1 MSGVPDALRRRLAAA
16 THSLGSPPTDV
27 PWNAAELMDLLPP
40 LDTLCPAAVL
50 VPIVMR
56 GAGPQVVLTR
66 RTAAL
71 THHAGQISFPGGR
84 IEREDASPLAAALRE
99 SEEEIGLGRQLT
111 EALGY
116 LDPFATITAFRVT
129 PVVGLVSRAASFRA
143 DPREVDEIFEAP
155 LDFFLDPAHCEERS
169 REFQGR
175 VRHYHVYTWGGRE
188 IWGAT
193 ASMLLNLARR
203 WQRAAGEP

>member
-1 MSGVPDALRRRLAAA
+1 MSGVPELLRRRLAAA
-16 THSLGSPPTDV
+16 THALDRPPVDA
-27 PWNAAELMDLLPP
+27 PWNAAELADLLPP
-40 LDTLCPAAVL
+40 LESLRGAAVL

-56 GAGPQVVLTR
+56 DSEARVVLTR
-66 RTAAL
+66 RTAGL

-84 IEREDASPLAAALRE
+84 IERDDASPLAAALRE
-99 SEEEIGLGRQLT
+99 SEEEIGLEPRLT

-116 LDPFATITAFRVT
+116 LDPFVTITAFRVT
-129 PVVGLVSRAASFRA
+129 PVVGLVAREARFLA
-143 DPREVDEIFEAP
+143 DPREVDEIFEVP
-155 LDFFLDPAHCEERS
+155 LDFFLDPAHCEEHS

-175 VRHYHVYTWGGRE
+175 VRHYHVYRWDGRE

-203 WQRAAGEP
+203 WQRAGEGA

>member
-1 MSGVPDALRRRLAAA
+1 MSGAPEALRRRLAAS
-16 THSLGSPPTDV
+16 THPLGTPPTEQ
-27 PWNAAELMDLLPP
+27 PWNVAVLADLLPP
-40 LDTLCPAAVL
+40 IASLRPAAVL
-50 VPIVMR
+50 VPIMMR
-56 GAGPQVVLTR
+56 GTEPQIVLTR

-84 IEREDASPLAAALRE
+84 IERDDASPLAAALRE
-99 SEEEIGLGRQLT
+99 SEEEIGLEPRLT

-116 LDPFATITAFRVT
+116 LDPFVTITAFRVT
-129 PVVGLVSRAASFRA
+129 PVVGLVSRRATFRP

-155 LDFFLDPAHCEERS
+155 LDFFLDPARCEERA

-203 WQRAAGEP
+203 WQRAGEVA

>member
-1 MSGVPDALRRRLAAA
+1 MPARSASPVAGSSARTRRRW
-16 THSLGSPPTDV
+16 PPRC
-27 PWNAAELMDLLPP
+27 ASRRRRSASS
-40 LDTLCPAAVL
+40 DT
-50 VPIVMR
+50 
-56 GAGPQVVLTR
+56 
-66 RTAAL
+66 
-71 THHAGQISFPGGR
+71 
-84 IEREDASPLAAALRE
+84 
-99 SEEEIGLGRQLT
+99 LT

-129 PVVGLVSRAASFRA
+129 PVVGLVSRAATFRA

>member
-1 MSGVPDALRRRLAAA
+1 MTGVPDALRLRLAAA
-16 THSLGSPPTDV
+16 THTLASPPTDV
-27 PWNAAELMDLLPP
+27 PWNVAELADLLPP
-40 LDTLCPAAVL
+40 LEALRPAAVL

-56 GAGPQVVLTR
+56 DDEARVVLTR
-66 RTAAL
+66 RTAGL

-84 IEREDASPLAAALRE
+84 IERDDASPLAAALRE
-99 SEEEIGLGRQLT
+99 SEEEIGLEPRLT

-116 LDPFATITAFRVT
+116 LDPFVTITAFRVT
-129 PVVGLVSRAASFRA
+129 PVVGLVARAAAFRP

-155 LDFFLDPAHCEERS
+155 LDFFLDPAHCEERA

-175 VRHYHVYTWGGRE
+175 VRHYHVYRWGDRE

-203 WQRAAGEP
+203 WQRAGQGE

>member
-27 PWNAAELMDLLPP
+27 PWNAAELIDLLPP

-66 RTAAL
+66 RT
-71 THHAGQISFPGGR
+71 
-84 IEREDASPLAAALRE
+84 AALRE

-175 VRHYHVYTWGGRE
+175 VRHYRVYTWGGRE

>member
-1 MSGVPDALRRRLAAA
+1 MSGVPEPLRRRLAAA
-16 THSLGSPPTDV
+16 THSLASPPVDE
-27 PWNAAELMDLLPP
+27 PWNAAELLDLLPP
-40 LDTLCPAAVL
+40 LDTLRPAAVL

-56 GAGPQVVLTR
+56 GADAQVVLTR

-84 IEREDASPLAAALRE
+84 IESADASPLAAALRE
-99 SEEEIGLGRQLT
+99 SEEEIGLERQLT

-129 PVVGLVSRAASFRA
+129 PVVGLVAHEAKFRA
-143 DPREVDEIFEAP
+143 DPREVDEIFEVP
-155 LDFFLDPAHCEERS
+155 LDFFLDPAHCEERA
-169 REFQGR
+169 REFKGR
-175 VRHYHVYTWGGRE
+175 VRRYHVYSWGGRE

-203 WQRAAGEP
+203 WQRAADAT